1 MSRCLLGR
9 LSLAVFMNNFDKLYN
24 GLISR
29 GGVGFT
35 WFWVRK
41 RFNMVHVLC
50 RCIIICFF
58 LTICFI
64 FLLIAKKRLE
74 VCSSFDKK

>member
-50 RCIIICFF
+50 RCIIICF
-58 LTICFI
+58 L
-64 FLLIAKKRLE
+64 
-74 VCSSFDKK
+74 